1 MKKVAGGQYLLTLI
15 EFYNRQGLVLS
26 HAYMTLMSYTIN
38 VDTACKYLS
47 VIILTFIFLLRKLY
61 LNIPLLLL
69 Q

>member
-38 VDTACKYLS
+38 VGTACKDHN
-47 VIILTFIFLLRKLY
+47 VIILTFIFPLRKLY
-61 LNIPLLLL
+61 LNVPLLLL